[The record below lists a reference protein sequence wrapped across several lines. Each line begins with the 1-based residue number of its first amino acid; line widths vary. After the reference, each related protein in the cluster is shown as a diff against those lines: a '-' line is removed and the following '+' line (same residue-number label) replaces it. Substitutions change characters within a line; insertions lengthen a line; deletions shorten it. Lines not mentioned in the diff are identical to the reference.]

1 VIVEGKPERPP
12 FGAWLL
18 EQHKRDDFIGALAK
32 GMKADRGFPRRGSV
46 DDVRKHL
53 SSIRAEGDAFEALD
67 DAELD
72 WSAY

>member
-1 VIVEGKPERPP
+1 MIDGNGERPV

-18 EQHKRDDFIGALAK
+18 EQAKRDDFIGALAK
-32 GMKADRGFPRRGSV
+32 GMKTDRAFPRRGSV

>member
-1 VIVEGKPERPP
+1 MVDPSPRQP

-18 EQHKRDDFIGALAK
+18 DQHKRDGFIGSLAK
-32 GMKADRGFPRRGSV
+32 GMRADRAFPRSGTV

-67 DAELD
+67 DAETD
-72 WSAY
+72 WLCH